1 MKNCLTI
8 SHFFISFLCCLSA
21 FAISDDAV
29 IDWGSPI
36 VEAGRTG
43 CVYPI
48 KYTKTEPPTTVGN
61 CEVSTTACG
70 LMASDR

>member
-48 KYTKTEPPTTVGN
+48 KYTKTEPADNSWQLRSFDDSMWTD
-61 CEVSTTACG
+61 G
-70 LMASDR
+70 L